1 MSGEPLPWGPRRGEY
16 PPWAGAWRVGGLLLQ
31 SLMETSGLGQLV
43 SRESLVSLQSNNS
56 FDVTPYV
63 ANSFLSFVYLD
74 SFI

>member
-1 MSGEPLPWGPRRGEY
+1 MSREPLRWGLRRGEY
-16 PPWAGAWRVGGLLLQ
+16 PPWAGAGRVLLQ
-31 SLMETSGLGQLV
+31 SLVETSGLGQLV
-43 SRESLVSLQSNNS
+43 SRGSLVSLQSNNS